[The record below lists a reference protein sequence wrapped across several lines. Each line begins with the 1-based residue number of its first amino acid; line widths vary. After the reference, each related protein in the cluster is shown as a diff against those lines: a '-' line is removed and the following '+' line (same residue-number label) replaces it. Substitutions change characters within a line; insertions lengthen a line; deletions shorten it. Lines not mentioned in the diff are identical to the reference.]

1 MKKTLK
7 RLLKKEDGSA
17 LLLVT
22 LAFMG
27 LLTMT
32 GLVIDGGTMYMTKS
46 HLQKA
51 ANAAVLSGAQE
62 LTNSE
67 SSVREVVKEVLDA
80 HGEGD
85 QLQNIT
91 IKMGERVA
99 IDLAKSVPL
108 VFSKLLGFESVD
120 VHSNAAAELRV
131 MGRAIGA
138 APLGIDDSIH
148 LDYYKEYELKV
159 DSSGVEY
166 GNFGVLALGGPGA
179 NTYEDNLRFGYK
191 QEIRVGDIIDTQTGN
206 IAGKTRAAVKERVD
220 GCPNTPESLNDRD
233 CSRIILIPTYKP
245 YGHYTNQM
253 KQIQITGFAY
263 FYITDPMDSKDTSIT
278 GMFIKRAGTGFEEPN
293 SLNKGA
299 FSIRLT
305 E

>member
-1 MKKTLK
+1 MKKALN
-7 RLLKKEDGSA
+7 RLLQREEGSA

-62 LTNSE
+62 LTNRE
-67 SSVREVVKEVLDA
+67 SAVREVVNEVLRA
-80 HGEGD
+80 HGEEGI
-85 QLQNIT
+85 LQDMT
-91 IKMGERVA
+91 IKMGERVV
-99 IDLAKSVPL
+99 IEVKKSVPL

-120 VHSNAAAELRV
+120 VYSNAAAELRF
-131 MGRAIGA
+131 MGRATGA
-138 APLGIDDSIH
+138 APLGIDDSIA
-148 LDYYKEYELKV
+148 LEYYKEYELKV
-159 DSSGVEY
+159 DSSGVEH
-166 GNFGVLALGGPGA
+166 GNFGILALGAPGA
-179 NTYEDNLRFGYK
+179 KTYEDNLRHGYG
-191 QEIRVGDIIDTQTGN
+191 QEIKVGDIIDTQTGN
-206 IAGKTRAAVKERVD
+206 IAGKTRSAVKERVD
-220 GCPNTPESLNDRD
+220 GCPHTPESIHDRD
-233 CSRIILIPTYKP
+233 CSRVILIPTYKP

-253 KQIQITGFAY
+253 KQIQVTGFAY
-263 FYITDPMDSKDTSIT
+263 FYITDPMNSKDTSIT
-278 GMFIKRAGTGFEEPN
+278 GMFIKRAGTGFAEPN